1 MARKSRKDKN
11 FIKTP
16 QYPGGSEALR
26 KFIDSQLRYPDLA
39 LERMIEGQVHLAYT
53 VSDEGHVE
61 DVEVVNGIGHG
72 CDEEA
77 IRVISLLKYA
87 PAGNH
92 GVKVRSSMRTRIN
105 FRLPQAPAPVLNYTV
120 TAKPEKQKPAV
131 KPAGGN
137 TYGYTISFGET
148 S

>member
-1 MARKSRKDKN
+1 MSKKSRKDKN
-11 FIKTP
+11 FIKMP

-26 KFIDSQLRYPDLA
+26 KFIDGELRYPDLA
-39 LERMIEGQVHLAYT
+39 LERMIEGVVHVAYT
-53 VSDEGHVE
+53 VSNEGQVE

-77 IRVISLLKYA
+77 IRVIKLLRYA
-87 PAGNH
+87 PADNY

-105 FRLPQAPAPVLNYTV
+105 FRLPHAPAPVLNYTV
-120 TAKPEKQKPAV
+120 TSEPAKQKPAI

-137 TYGYTISFGET
+137 NYGYTITFGDNT
-148 S
+148 